1 MHQSNRL
8 RERVESW
15 RGWERGDD
23 GSFKEYLCWGSTY
36 LYLCLHIGHLPKCPA
51 LLLNNIQVSPNC
63 HLQFSG
69 TSSSTTAPPSA
80 ALPQAFLPVFHS
92 FWSPDIRQPGRTH
105 SVQFPHHC
113 SSGQGPTALTH
124 QDQTQWNAL
133 SGSLLSQAGV
143 SFPPNVK
150 TRFQMIQNKQL
161 AIIRYFPH
169 TTEKIHTPYLYHQ
182 ESRNIS
188 TQTALRSS
196 ERLFPLLPVTREFL

>member
-1 MHQSNRL
+1 MHQSNGL
-8 RERVESW
+8 RESVESW

-51 LLLNNIQVSPNC
+51 LLLNNIQVSPTAICNSQALA
-63 HLQFSG
+63 LQLHPFLQ
-69 TSSSTTAPPSA
+69 P
-80 ALPQAFLPVFHS
+80 LPQAFLPVFHG
-92 FWSPDIRQPGRTH
+92 FWSPGIRQPGRAH

-161 AIIRYFPH
+161 AVIRYFPH

-188 TQTALRSS
+188 TQTARRSS

>member
-1 MHQSNRL
+1 MVLSKSIY
-8 RERVESW
+8 V
-15 RGWERGDD
+15 RGAHIYICV
-23 GSFKEYLCWGSTY
+23 FTLAIYPNALPCYLTIS
-36 LYLCLHIGHLPKCPA
+36 KCPRTAICNSQA
-51 LLLNNIQVSPNC
+51 LA
-63 HLQFSG
+63 LQLHPFLQ
-69 TSSSTTAPPSA
+69 P
-80 ALPQAFLPVFHS
+80 LPQAFLPVFPG
-92 FWSPDIRQPGRTH
+92 FWSPGIRQPGRTH

-161 AIIRYFPH
+161 AVIRYFPH

-188 TQTALRSS
+188 TQTAHRSS
-196 ERLFPLLPVTREFL
+196 ERLFPFLPVTREFL